1 MSRPLVSVGLP
12 VWNGE
17 HYVGRALRS
26 LQDQDIGDL
35 EIIVSDN
42 GSTDATREICSEAA
56 RCDSRVRYQRHET
69 NRGATWNY
77 VQVFRAA
84 GGEYFKWAAHDDL
97 CRPSFLRQCIEA
109 LESDQRAV
117 VAYPRTEVIDADDVV
132 VGTFEDGLEMVQDD
146 PADRLA
152 RLLGDVQ
159 EYHPIFGVVRS
170 EVLADTQVMGGY
182 VGADIVTVA
191 ELVMRGRV
199 LEVPD
204 RLFLRRFHDGTSVR
218 ANPDVNSR
226 AAWFDPSRRWRAP
239 MPTIRLSAELVR
251 GIARSPV
258 DLATRA
264 RCVSVVA
271 RRWGAPRWRDMAGE
285 VKRTLVVSRAG

>member
-1 MSRPLVSVGLP
+1 MSRPLISVGLP

-17 HYVGRALRS
+17 QFVGRALRC

-42 GSTDATREICSEAA
+42 GSTDATREICAEVA
-56 RCDSRVRYQRHET
+56 RLDSRVRYQRHET

-77 VQVFRAA
+77 RQVFRAA
-84 GGEYFKWAAHDDL
+84 GGAYFKWAAHDDL
-97 CRPSFLRQCIEA
+97 CRPSFLRECVEA
-109 LESDQRAV
+109 LESDTRAV
-117 VAYPRTEVIDADDVV
+117 VAYPCTEVIDADDVV
-132 VGTFEDGLEMVQDD
+132 IGTFEDGLAMVEDD

-152 RLLGDVQ
+152 RLLGDMQ
-159 EYHPIFGVVRS
+159 EYHPIFGVVRTD
-170 EVLADTQVMGGY
+170 VLAGTQVMGGY
-182 VGADIVTVA
+182 VGADIVILA

-199 LEVPD
+199 LEVPG

-218 ANPDVNSR
+218 ANPDASSR

-251 GIARSPV
+251 GISRAPV
-258 DLATRA
+258 DRATRA

-271 RRWGAPRWRDMAGE
+271 RCWGAPRWRDMAGE
-285 VKRTLVVSRAG
+285 VKRTLVVPRP